1 MAAGNVTP
9 SDRDMADNMIGSLKN
24 ISVRWNQR
32 LRRDQSPFGEEENLT
47 VGSAFLDP
55 DQCPL
60 ILERPHG
67 PSPVDCWSCP
77 LRGCLPAQGLFR

>member
-32 LRRDQSPFGEEENLT
+32 LRRVQSPFGEEENLT

-55 DQCPL
+55 D
-60 ILERPHG
+60 
-67 PSPVDCWSCP
+67 ST
-77 LRGCLPAQGLFR
+77 